1 MHDDSGSSIIIVILV
16 HGIDASL
23 FHIVVILSLAVA
35 VADKDDNDDC
45 HNDSCN
51 NSSSDGSCVSVVV
64 VVPAGVVV
72 DIGGVRVVLRA
83 GPVVVTAI
91 VVAAVVV
98 ATHFLLNYKL
108 DGISLVPIK

>member
-23 FHIVVILSLAVA
+23 LHIVIILSLAVA

-51 NSSSDGSCVSVVV
+51 NSSSDGSCVGSVV

-72 DIGGVRVVLRA
+72 GIGGVGVVLRA
-83 GPVVVTAI
+83 RSVVVTAV
-91 VVAAVVV
+91 VVAIVVV
-98 ATHFLLNYKL
+98 ATHFIEL
-108 DGISLVPIK
+108 